1 MTQRDPDTVRHMLPR
16 PVTKE
21 VVSLATESAGM
32 CSTAP
37 SLSYYSEDW
46 GRGWGWDGDGVGIKP
61 GHREVSNDTAVVT
74 LPRGLWSET
83 SSVCLALWRHQKSER
98 LGGRWGVGSERGISC
113 GESGEEAT
121 GLGGR
126 PDVGRG
132 K

>member
-46 GRGWGWDGDGVGIKP
+46 GRGWG
-61 GHREVSNDTAVVT
+61 REWASSLDTGKSVMT
-74 LPRGLWSET
+74 LLCDPPERGPWSET
-83 SSVCLALWRHQKSER
+83 SFVPGIVETPEIGEVGGEVGCGVRERHMAWREQR
-98 LGGRWGVGSERGISC
+98 
-113 GESGEEAT
+113 EEAT
-121 GLGGR
+121 GLGDR